1 MVLYEAC
8 CKRERSSAMRTHLV
22 SAIVLAFV
30 TLVLSATDP
39 GDIDIL
45 NQFRKN
51 LENPELLQWPKSG
64 DPCGPPSWKHVFCS
78 NSRVTQIQVSSVGL
92 KGTLPQNLNQLSK
105 LENIGLQKNQ
115 FRGEL
120 PSFSGLSNLK
130 YAYLDGN
137 NFDTIPA
144 DFFDGLENLQVL
156 ALDSNNFNASKGW
169 SFPKGL
175 QSSAQLTNLSCM
187 SCNLAGQLPDFLG
200 NFASLQNLKLSG
212 NNLTGPIPESFK
224 GLNLVNLWLN
234 NQKGGGFTGTIDVLG
249 NMDQLR
255 TLWLHGN
262 HFSGT
267 IPESFG
273 KLTSLKD
280 LNLNSNQFVGLI
292 PPSVASLSLDHLDLN
307 NNMFMGPVPKFKAY
321 KYSYSSNAFCQPTE
335 GVPCAPEVM
344 ALIDFL
350 GGLNYPPRLVT
361 SWSGNDPCKSWLGL
375 SCGTNSKLTVLN
387 LPNFNLSGTLSP
399 SAGNLDSLTQIKLQS
414 NNISGQIPTN
424 WTNLKSLT
432 LLDLSQ
438 NNLSPPLP
446 KFSGAVKL
454 SLDGNPLLNGK
465 SPGSGSSS
473 GNPPSP
479 TKGSSSSSSSSPGDS
494 TAETTKPKSSKRT
507 ILVAIIAPV
516 ASVGVILLV
525 AIPISICYYR
535 KRKEA
540 SQASGSLVIHPR
552 DPSDPD
558 NMVKI
563 VVANNSN
570 GSTSV
575 ATESGTGSRYS
586 SGNGASH
593 VIEAGNLVISVQV
606 LRNVTKNF
614 ASENELGRGGFGVVY
629 KGELDD
635 GTKIAVK
642 RMEAG
647 VISKKA
653 VDEFHSEIA
662 VLSKVRHRHLV
673 SLLGYS
679 VAGYERLLVY
689 EYMPQGALSKHIFHW
704 KSLNLEPLSWKRR
717 LNIALDVARGM
728 EYLHSLAHQ
737 SFIHR
742 DLKSSNILLGDDFRA
757 KVSDFGLVKLAP
769 DSERSVVTRLA
780 GTFGYLAPEYAV
792 TGKITTKVDVFSF
805 GVVLMELLT
814 GLMALDESR
823 PEERQY
829 LAAWFWNIK
838 SDKEKLRAA
847 IDPILEVNDDTF
859 ETFWTIAELAGH
871 CTSREPSQRPDMGHA
886 VNVLAPLVEKW
897 KPLDDEPEEYSG
909 IDYSLPL
916 NQMVKDWQ
924 EAEGKDLS
932 YVSLEDSKSSIPARP
947 TGFAESFTSDD
958 GR

>member
-1 MVLYEAC
+1 
-8 CKRERSSAMRTHLV
+8 
-22 SAIVLAFV
+22 
-30 TLVLSATDP
+30 
-39 GDIDIL
+39 
-45 NQFRKN
+45 
-51 LENPELLQWPKSG
+51 
-64 DPCGPPSWKHVFCS
+64 
-78 NSRVTQIQVSSVGL
+78 
-92 KGTLPQNLNQLSK
+92 
-105 LENIGLQKNQ
+105 
-115 FRGEL
+115 
-120 PSFSGLSNLK
+120 
-130 YAYLDGN
+130 
-137 NFDTIPA
+137 
-144 DFFDGLENLQVL
+144 
-156 ALDSNNFNASKGW
+156 
-169 SFPKGL
+169 
-175 QSSAQLTNLSCM
+175 
-187 SCNLAGQLPDFLG
+187 
-200 NFASLQNLKLSG
+200 
-212 NNLTGPIPESFK
+212 
-224 GLNLVNLWLN
+224 
-234 NQKGGGFTGTIDVLG
+234 
-249 NMDQLR
+249 
-255 TLWLHGN
+255 
-262 HFSGT
+262 
-267 IPESFG
+267 
-273 KLTSLKD
+273 
-280 LNLNSNQFVGLI
+280 
-292 PPSVASLSLDHLDLN
+292 
-307 NNMFMGPVPKFKAY
+307 MFMGPVPKFKAY

-399 SAGNLDSLTQIKLQS
+399 SVGNLDSLTQIKLQS